1 MTKKINIQGKK
12 VILSNFQE
20 TDISKQ
26 YLNWL
31 NDPEVVKFSRQRFIN
46 HDFFSSKNYFDSF
59 IGSKNLFISIK
70 LSEGNQMIGTM
81 TVYFKNHNAVD
92 VGIMIGDKSK
102 WGRGYGK
109 DAWNSLLVWLE
120 NELNIVKITAGTL
133 ASNTGM
139 LKLIKES
146 GMLLES
152 IKKNHEIVD
161 NISVDVLYFSKLKS

>member
-1 MTKKINIQGKK
+1 
-12 VILSNFQE
+12 
-20 TDISKQ
+20 
-26 YLNWL
+26 
-31 NDPEVVKFSRQRFIN
+31 
-46 HDFFSSKNYFDSF
+46 
-59 IGSKNLFISIK
+59 
-70 LSEGNQMIGTM
+70 MIGTM

-133 ASNTGM
+133 ASNIGM

-152 IKKNHEIVD
+152 IKKNHEIID
-161 NISVDVLYFSKLKS
+161 NISVDVLYFSKFKS